1 MVVNIST
8 NRPVF
13 HVRGLSSG
21 TEYRVKIY
29 SVNDSGGVSEHA
41 VFQTFTLQVWKTI
54 HMINLEFRLLCKT
67 FERKGLNKK
76 QNWETQYDL
85 PQETTSRKK
94 LHWQQQQPQPPPVR
108 KEATVFCPS
117 FTSEW
122 CIKKLEPL
130 PWLGVEQK
138 LFIRQSSMMRLHY
151 KFLDRSGDHQAGGE
165 LVKSSNILH
174 HPSCGLVPVFCR
186 ARIWDK
192 VLANIGWNL
201 TCKASFL
208 HLLWHYTTYS

>member
-1 MVVNIST
+1 MWEDSVLEQNIGSK
-8 NRPVF
+8 F
-13 HVRGLSSG
+13 IL
-21 TEYRVKIY
+21 
-29 SVNDSGGVSEHA
+29 
-41 VFQTFTLQVWKTI
+41 LTI
-54 HMINLEFRLLCKT
+54 LEECQNMQYFKLLLCRYEKQ
-67 FERKGLNKK
+67 FIWSIWNLDCFAKLSKERGWTKK